1 MKIAFLITSPVTLKH
16 DWYRDPLY
24 QKVGVPNL
32 AGFLKRAG
40 FSDISQYDLNNRP
53 LAAYKE
59 APGLLKLLLYADG
72 ARVKR
77 YLEGNE
83 PEIAAQ
89 TAFLLDSMKVARHDL
104 FGVSLSHFLG
114 DEGEIALG
122 ISLAKC
128 LAKALKERFPGCRVT
143 LGGLQNMTIPQQLRA
158 YRGLLRECSFFDY
171 AVCGDAHL
179 ALLYLCRAL
188 ERGIS
193 FAEAAPAGFKAVKA
207 GKGLLIH
214 EAKGD
219 NSVDIKSH
227 YFEPLPPGE
236 EKDKSVPFGYPA
248 YSRENSRGYAY
259 TGAELRKF
267 YNLPQSSRSLLAPA
281 DKDTFLTLQ
290 VSFNEGCPFG
300 CYFCATAQ
308 TDFFSLTPEASVE
321 ILKRLNGELGCRH
334 FLFYNPNFNPTAAY
348 ARKLLA
354 AIIKAKLDLRWAD
367 CFNLRNLDAELVAM
381 MKEAGAVKVVAGVEY
396 PTARML
402 KYINKGLTIDAVNR
416 NLELLHKAGMWNH
429 VLLITGL
436 PTETPRDVLEM
447 EAWLKETAPLVN
459 SYTVGSFHMSENSPF
474 QRHPEKFGFKL
485 GRQLPLYCQ
494 ESFDENG
501 GLPWEE
507 KRRRNLDS
515 NRRISEFI
523 NVLKGSP
530 KYTGARMDDS
540 HLLLYL
546 YRALGHKNKRL
557 IEKLYE
563 AAWTANP
570 HAARAHAWLAGGGA
584 AKALSAAGL
593 RLDLAPPG
601 RETVDFTL
609 AKGGA
614 AVRCALRARSE
625 NVLLNAAPGRLHG
638 GHFMLEFSGSARGA
652 RGELAAL
659 KAALPGVLAAAEAW
673 GLPQQRRQAL
683 SLKI

>member
-32 AGFLKRAG
+32 AGFLRRAG

-59 APGLLKLLLYADG
+59 TPGLVKLLLYADS
-72 ARVKR
+72 AKVKR
-77 YLEGNE
+77 YLAKDE

-89 TAFLLDSMKVARHDL
+89 TRFLLDSMGVERHDL

-122 ISLAKC
+122 INLAKC
-128 LAKALKERFPGCRVT
+128 LAKALKERFPACRVT
-143 LGGLQNMTIPQQLRA
+143 LGGLQNMSIPQQLRA
-158 YRGLLRECSFFDY
+158 YRKLLSECSFFDY

-188 ERGIS
+188 ESGLS
-193 FAEAAPAGFKAVKA
+193 FAQAAPAGFKAVKA

-227 YFEPLPPGE
+227 YFEPLPAGE
-236 EKDKSVPFGYPA
+236 EKDKTVPFGYPA
-248 YSRENSRGYAY
+248 YSRENSRGYSY
-259 TGAELRKF
+259 TGAELRRF
-267 YNLPQSSRSLLAPA
+267 YNLPRSCASLLAPA
-281 DKDTFLTLQ
+281 DKSTFLTLQ

-300 CYFCATAQ
+300 CYFCATAH
-308 TDFFSLTPEASVE
+308 TDFFSLSPEASVE
-321 ILKRLNGELGCRH
+321 ILKRLNGELGCKH
-334 FLFYNPNFNPTAAY
+334 FLFYNPNFNPTPAY

-402 KYINKGLTIDAVNR
+402 KYINKGLSIDTVNR
-416 NLELLHKAGMWNH
+416 NLELLNKAGMWNH

-436 PTETPRDVLEM
+436 PTETPQDVLEM
-447 EAWLKETAPLVN
+447 EAWLKDTRDLVN

-474 QRHPEKFGFKL
+474 QRQPEKFGFKL
-485 GRQLPLYCQ
+485 GRPLPLYCQ
-494 ESFDENG
+494 ESFDEAD
-501 GLPWEE
+501 GLAWEE

-515 NRRISEFI
+515 NRRVLEFI
-523 NVLKGSP
+523 NALKGSP

-557 IEKLYE
+557 IERLYE

-570 HAARAHAWLAGGGA
+570 HAARAHAWLEGEEAGRALA
-584 AKALSAAGL
+584 ARGL
-593 RLDLAPPG
+593 RLELAPAG
-601 RETVDFTL
+601 RETVEFTL
-609 AKGGA
+609 RRKGA

-638 GHFMLEFSGSARGA
+638 GHFMLEFSESARGA
-652 RGELAAL
+652 RGELPAL
-659 KAALPGVLAAAEAW
+659 KAELPAVLAAAEAW
-673 GLPQQRRQAL
+673 GLPRPGRRPL
-683 SLKI
+683 SPKI